1 MGAPPDA
8 VTILNLRAAPRAASG
23 DLHLPREVQHLT
35 CAELSLLFGAQ
46 LGPSSPGL
54 GTLQAHVKEHSVFSR
69 AFHLMG
75 SSPEK
80 WLKCLASKFLS
91 TALLGDFAQRIFSL
105 WDLHN
110 RETAIFC
117 FSGAL

>member
-46 LGPSSPGL
+46 LGPSSAGL
-54 GTLQAHVKEHSVFSR
+54 GTLQAHVKEHSVFFKS
-69 AFHLMG
+69 F
-75 SSPEK
+75 SSDG
-80 WLKCLASKFLS
+80 KFTRKMVEVLS
-91 TALLGDFAQRIFSL
+91 VKVPQHSFA
-105 WDLHN
+105 
-110 RETAIFC
+110 
-117 FSGAL
+117 G